1 MHGIALRDEGIAT
14 VKQNADEAWKALY
27 RAYAVQ
33 FINAKQIDD
42 TFLGEDLRRA
52 LEPQI
57 GKPHHPNAW
66 GAMARSSI
74 TRWIK
79 DGFVEIDGMGHAKDA
94 KSHASLLPRYR
105 VVK

>member
-1 MHGIALRDEGIAT
+1 MHGMSQRDEGILSVT
-14 VKQNADEAWKALY
+14 QNADEMWKALY
-27 RAYAVQ
+27 RAHAVH
-33 FINAKQIDD
+33 FINALDVGD
-42 TFLGEDLRRA
+42 TFLGENLRRV

-74 TRWIK
+74 TRWMK
-79 DGFVEIDGMGHAKDA
+79 DGFIEIDGMGHAQAA
-94 KSHASLLPRYR
+94 KSHATLMPRYK